1 MGRLCYPTKAPGRVL
16 VPRASGARKLSRR
29 APRER
34 SEQRGCKEG
43 MACVFAVKVQSWLN
57 ITRVAVQTFEVI
69 EKLSRYCY
77 FINSTSAVSRY
88 KLERSQK

>member
-1 MGRLCYPTKAPGRVL
+1 
-16 VPRASGARKLSRR
+16 
-29 APRER
+29 
-34 SEQRGCKEG
+34 

-77 FINSTSAVSRY
+77 FLNSTGPANVGVQFVS
-88 KLERSQK
+88 EPEIGQGAEV